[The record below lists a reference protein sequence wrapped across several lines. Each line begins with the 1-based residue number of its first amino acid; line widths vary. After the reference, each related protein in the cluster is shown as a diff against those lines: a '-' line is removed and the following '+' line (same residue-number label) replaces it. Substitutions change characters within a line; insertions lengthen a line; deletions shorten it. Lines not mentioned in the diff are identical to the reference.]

1 MRQESLWHNSEHVHA
16 NGSIIAPGG
25 YGSGIIAFGDES
37 TAYPGGKSQFYREN
51 LFEYVRV
58 TRSNA
63 RVSRFNCSFA
73 FESREHALL
82 LAGLTRKGCY
92 EVLPADPDAAIGRH
106 EMGWMDWAGVP
117 GRMPGE
123 VIDAIERYWHGDA
136 APKTDLNGWER
147 LSSSGLQV
155 VGRIA

>member
-63 RVSRFNCSFA
+63 RSRDSTGHLRSSPENMRCC
-73 FESREHALL
+73 LL
-82 LAGLTRKGCY
+82 G
-92 EVLPADPDAAIGRH
+92 
-106 EMGWMDWAGVP
+106 
-117 GRMPGE
+117 
-123 VIDAIERYWHGDA
+123 
-136 APKTDLNGWER
+136 
-147 LSSSGLQV
+147 
-155 VGRIA
+155 